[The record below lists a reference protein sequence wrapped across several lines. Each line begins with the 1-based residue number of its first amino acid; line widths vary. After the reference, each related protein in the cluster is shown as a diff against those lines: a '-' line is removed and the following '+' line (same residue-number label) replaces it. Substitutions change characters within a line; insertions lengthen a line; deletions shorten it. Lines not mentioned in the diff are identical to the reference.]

1 MEGRIPPSQEDTPI
15 QGGGRNNGHWKWKSK
30 IEMLEKKVRNQK
42 RQMLVFN
49 TVAKPGLDDEE
60 SDGSDKEDGNRKD
73 FNLTCQGESKRSNK
87 A

>member
-1 MEGRIPPSQEDTPI
+1 
-15 QGGGRNNGHWKWKSK
+15 
-30 IEMLEKKVRNQK
+30 MLDKKVRNQK
-42 RQMLVFN
+42 RQLLVFN

-60 SDGSDKEDGNRKD
+60 SDGSDKEDGNRKH